1 MENHYL
7 VTGAS
12 RGIGF
17 ELVKSLAK
25 QNHLITVVA
34 RSEDRLSS
42 LRGLFPDQ
50 IQPIPADITT
60 EEGRGT
66 LITHFKKEKLTLNG
80 IVHNAGL
87 LINKPF
93 DELTL
98 NDWQRQL
105 DVNLLAPVMIT
116 KHLLPYLNSGS
127 HVVNISSM
135 GGFQGS
141 GKFAGLAGYS
151 VAKGALSI
159 FTECL
164 AVELAGRNIASN
176 CLCLGAVQT
185 EMFESAFPGIEAPV
199 EAGEM
204 AHFICNFLLTAHHF
218 INGKILPI
226 TLADPD

>member
-17 ELVKSLAK
+17 ELVKALAK
-25 QNHLITVVA
+25 QNHLITIVA
-34 RSEDRLSS
+34 RTESKLSS

-50 IQPIPADITT
+50 IQPLAADITT
-60 EEGRGT
+60 EEGRGI
-66 LITHFKKEKLTLNG
+66 LINHFKKDKLTLNG

-87 LINKPF
+87 LVNKPF

-98 NDWQRQL
+98 DDWQSQL
-105 DVNLLAPVMIT
+105 DVNLLAPVMLT
-116 KHLLPYLNSGS
+116 KHLLPYLNTGS
-127 HVVNISSM
+127 HIVNIGSM

-141 GKFAGLAGYS
+141 SKFPGLAGYS

-164 AVELAGRNIASN
+164 AVELAERNIACN

-185 EMFESAFPGIEAPV
+185 EMLETAFPGIEAPV

-204 AHFICNFLLTAHHF
+204 AHFIRDFLLTSHNF

-226 TLADPD
+226 TLADPA